1 MAYTQRNFSDGS
13 ILYASDLNAMDDQIA
28 LNEQIASRIADSEN
42 AGRVKV
48 LGGWTGILINDEGA
62 LTVLG
67 ASPTDL
73 INKTEW
79 SKPIVAANYVDAV
92 RLAISEAASTTNPAY
107 SDSEKIG
114 ACKRL
119 GVLPNRLRKLHTE
132 TADGTKSFIRFTAD
146 DDGNPFEVE
155 ELVMY
160 ATIPATSYTVR
171 FTLWLQNE
179 AGAWKTTRASTT
191 GAMQGTNA
199 TKYTETRWYNRTGDR
214 WQCESVSSGSIEVG
228 SYAYRSAGDA
238 SSEVG
243 TVTSIKAVLMYIYGT
258 DVKIPSGTVLEFW
271 GR

>member
-1 MAYTQRNFSDGS
+1 MAYTKQNFADGD
-13 ILYASDLNAMDDQIA
+13 ILNAADLNAMDDQIA
-28 LNEQIASRIADSEN
+28 LNEQAANRIANAEN

-67 ASPTDL
+67 ANPSDL
-73 INKTEW
+73 ANKTEW

-92 RLAISEAASTTNPAY
+92 RIAISEAASTTNPAY

-132 TADGTKSFIRFTAD
+132 TADGTTNFVRFTAD
-146 DDGNPFEVE
+146 DSGNPFDVE

-160 ATIPATSYTVR
+160 ATVPATDYNVR
-171 FTLWLQNE
+171 FVLYLQNE
-179 AGAWKTTRASTT
+179 SGTWKTTKAATT
-191 GAMQGTNA
+191 CAMQGANA

-228 SYAYRSAGDA
+228 SYTYRSVGDA

-258 DVKIPSGTVLEFW
+258 DVKIPSGTVFEFW

>member
-1 MAYTQRNFSDGS
+1 MAYTKQNFADGD
-13 ILYASDLNAMDDQIA
+13 ILNAADLNAMDDQIA
-28 LNEQIASRIADSEN
+28 LNEQAASRIATSEN
-42 AGRVKV
+42 AGSVKAI
-48 LGGWTGILINDEGA
+48 GGWTGVTVGEDGTLSIVSANSNDLA
-62 LTVLG
+62 
-67 ASPTDL
+67 
-73 INKTEW
+73 NKSEW
-79 SKPIVAANYVDAV
+79 AKPIVAANYVDAV
-92 RLAISEAASTTNPAY
+92 RLAISEAASTNNPAY
-107 SDSEKIG
+107 SDIEKIG

-132 TADGTKSFIRFTAD
+132 TADGTTNFIRFTAD
-146 DDGNPFEVE
+146 DSGNPFEVE

-160 ATIPATSYTVR
+160 ATVPATDYNVR
-171 FTLWLQNE
+171 FTLYLQNE
-179 AGAWKTTRASTT
+179 AGAWKTTKASTT

-228 SYAYRSAGDA
+228 SYTYRSVGDA

-258 DVKIPSGTVLEFW
+258 DVKIPSGTVFEFW

>member
-1 MAYTQRNFSDGS
+1 MAYTKQNFSDGD
-13 ILYASDLNAMDDQIA
+13 ILNAADLNAMDDQIA
-28 LNEQIASRIADSEN
+28 LNEQIASRIAGSEN
-42 AGRVKV
+42 AGRVKI

-73 INKTEW
+73 VNKTEW

-92 RLAISEAASTTNPAY
+92 RIAISEAASTLNPAY

-132 TADGTKSFIRFTAD
+132 TADGTKTNISFTVD
-146 DDGNPFEVE
+146 DAGNPFEIE

-160 ATIPATSYTVR
+160 ATIPITDYNVR
-171 FTLWLQNE
+171 FTLWLHND
-179 AGAWKTTRASTT
+179 AGLWKSTKASTT
-191 GAMQGTNA
+191 GAMQRA
-199 TKYTETRWYNRTGDR
+199 DRPQYTETRWYNRTGDR
-214 WQCESVSSGSIEVG
+214 WQCESVTSGSIEVG
-228 SYAYRSAGDA
+228 SYTYRSVGDA

>member
-1 MAYTQRNFSDGS
+1 MAYTKRNFSDGS

-28 LNEQIASRIADSEN
+28 LNEQ
-42 AGRVKV
+42 
-48 LGGWTGILINDEGA
+48 
-62 LTVLG
+62 
-67 ASPTDL
+67 
-73 INKTEW
+73 
-79 SKPIVAANYVDAV
+79 AAA
-92 RLAISEAASTTNPAY
+92 
-107 SDSEKIG
+107 KKG
-114 ACKRL
+114 FK
-119 GVLPNRLRKLHTE
+119 KLHAE
-132 TADGTKSFIRFTAD
+132 TADGTKSFIRFTTD

-160 ATIPATSYTVR
+160 ATIPATSYNVR

-179 AGAWKTTRASTT
+179 AGAWKTTKASTT

-214 WQCESVSSGSIEVG
+214 WQCESVSSGHNEVG
-228 SYAYRSAGDA
+228 SYTYRSAGNA

-258 DVKIPSGTVLEFW
+258 DVKIPSGTAFEFW

>member
-1 MAYTQRNFSDGS
+1 MAYTKQNFADGD
-13 ILYASDLNAMDDQIA
+13 ILNAADLNAMDNQIA

-62 LTVLG
+62 LTILG

-73 INKTEW
+73 AGKTEW

-92 RLAISEAASTTNPAY
+92 RIAISEAASINNPAY

-114 ACKRL
+114 VCKRL

-132 TADGTKSFIRFTAD
+132 TADGTTNFIRFTAD
-146 DDGNPFEVE
+146 DSGNPFEVE

-160 ATIPATSYTVR
+160 ATIPATDYNVR
-171 FTLWLQNE
+171 FSLYLQNE
-179 AGAWKTTRASTT
+179 SGTWKTAKADTP
-191 GAMQGTNA
+191 GALQNA
-199 TKYTETRWYNRTGDR
+199 TAARYTETRWYNRTGDR
-214 WQCESVSSGSIEVG
+214 WQCDCTTSGSAEVANI
-228 SYAYRSAGDA
+228 AYRSAGDA

-243 TVTSIKAVLMYIYGT
+243 AVTSIKAVLMYIYGT
-258 DVKIPSGTVLEFW
+258 GVKIPAGTTFEFW

>member
-1 MAYTQRNFSDGS
+1 MAYTKRNFSDGD
-13 ILYASDLNAMDDQIA
+13 ILNAADLNAMDNQIA
-28 LNEQIASRIADSEN
+28 LNEQAANQIANAEN

-67 ASPTDL
+67 ASPSDL
-73 INKTEW
+73 ANKIEW

-92 RLAISEAASTTNPAY
+92 RIAISESASTTNPAY

-119 GVLPNRLRKLHTE
+119 GVLPNRLRKLHVE
-132 TADGTKSFIRFTAD
+132 TADGTTNFIRFTAD
-146 DDGNPFEVE
+146 DDGNSFEVE

-160 ATIPATSYTVR
+160 ATIPAADYNVR
-171 FTLWLQNE
+171 FTLYLQN
-179 AGAWKTTRASTT
+179 GSGTWKTTKASTT
-191 GAMQGTNA
+191 GAMQGTSA
-199 TKYTETRWYNRTGDR
+199 TKYTETRWHNRTGDR

-228 SYAYRSAGDA
+228 SYTYRSVGDA

-258 DVKIPSGTVLEFW
+258 DVKIPAGTTFEFW